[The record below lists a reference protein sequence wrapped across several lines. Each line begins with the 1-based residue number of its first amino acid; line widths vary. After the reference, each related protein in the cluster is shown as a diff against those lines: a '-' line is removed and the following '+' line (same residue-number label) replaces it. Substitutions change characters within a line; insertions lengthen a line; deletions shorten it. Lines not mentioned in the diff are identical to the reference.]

1 VNAVVK
7 AADELRRGRES
18 YASRAWLDA
27 YTALSEADRLAP
39 LEAADLDLLAT
50 SASLVG
56 RMDEYLALLERAH
69 LAHLEEGDNL
79 AAARSAG
86 WLGMTL
92 AIAGE
97 IGPASGWFGR
107 AHRLV
112 EREGRDCVERG
123 WLLLPV
129 VLQREAAGDF
139 SGADQAAAE
148 AIEIAERFGDA
159 DLVAIALH
167 AQGIARISQGSLDDG
182 LKLMDEAMAGVTA
195 DLVSPIVAGVV
206 YCGVI
211 AGCEEAFEPRRAQ
224 EWTNA
229 LARWCEGQPQLV
241 SFTGRCLAHRAGLL
255 QLHGEWRDALEEAK
269 LARERCEEA
278 MNRAATGQALYQQ
291 GELHRLQ
298 GDVDSAETAYRDG
311 SGFGREPQPGLA
323 LLRLAQG
330 DAEAAAGMSRR
341 AVGELESP
349 FQRAGVLPAHVEI
362 MLAVGDRV
370 EARRAADELAE
381 TAAAGKR
388 PMLAA
393 LASLALGQVELAEDN
408 AEAAL
413 KALRQACRLWQEL
426 DAPYEVARARAL
438 IGLACGRLG
447 DDESAELELAS
458 AREVFQRLAAAPD
471 LARLD
476 APDGGSPDDAH
487 GLSARELEVLRH
499 VAAGKTNREI
509 AEALVVSEHTVARH
523 LQNIFTKLGV
533 SSRTAAAA
541 FAYEHHLV

>member
-1 VNAVVK
+1 MSNVVK
-7 AADELRRGRES
+7 TADELRRGREA

-27 YTALSEADRLAP
+27 YTALSEADRISP

-56 RMDEYLALLERAH
+56 RLDEYLTLLERAH
-69 LAHLEEGDNL
+69 LAHLAEGDNL

-92 AIAGE
+92 AIGGE

-107 AHRLV
+107 AQRLV
-112 EREGRDCVERG
+112 EREGQDCVERG

-129 VLQREAAGDF
+129 VFQRETAGDF
-139 SGADQAAAE
+139 SGADEAAAQ

-167 AQGIARISQGSLDDG
+167 AQGIARIGQGSIDDG

-229 LARWCEGQPQLV
+229 LTRWCERQPQLV

-255 QLHGEWRDALEEAK
+255 QLHGEWRDALEQAK

-298 GDVDSAETAYRDG
+298 GDFGLAETAYRDG
-311 SGFGREPQPGLA
+311 SRFGREPQPGLA

-330 DAEAAAGMSRR
+330 DTEAAAGNEPARRRR
-341 AVGELESP
+341 AREP

-362 MLAVGDRV
+362 MVAIGDHD
-370 EARRAADELAE
+370 EARRAANELAE
-381 TAAAGKR
+381 IATIGKR

-393 LASLALGQVELAEDN
+393 LASWALGQVELAEGDP
-408 AEAAL
+408 EAAL
-413 KALRQACRLWQEL
+413 KALRQACRVWQEL

-438 IGLACGRLG
+438 VGLACRRLG
-447 DDESAELELAS
+447 DEESAELELAS

-476 APDGGSPDDAH
+476 APDGGSDDAH
-487 GLSARELEVLRH
+487 GLSTRQLEVLRL
-499 VAAGKTNREI
+499 VAAGRTNREI
-509 AEALVVSEHTVARH
+509 AEELVVSEHTVARH

-541 FAYEHHLV
+541 FAFEHRLV